1 MILTESCHYNQTGH
15 FRYLIHHHSVETRWG
30 QGINSFSA
38 DFNPADTQAY
48 VTQGVST
55 EQFYK

>member
-15 FRYLIHHHSVETRWG
+15 FRYLIHHHGVETRWG
-30 QGINSFSA
+30 QEINSFSA

-48 VTQGVST
+48 VTQGGG
-55 EQFYK
+55 FYK